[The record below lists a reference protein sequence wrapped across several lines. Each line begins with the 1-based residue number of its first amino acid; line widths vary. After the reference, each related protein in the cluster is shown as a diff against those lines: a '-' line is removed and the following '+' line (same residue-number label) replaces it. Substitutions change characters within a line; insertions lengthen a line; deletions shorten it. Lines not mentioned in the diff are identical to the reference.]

1 MNRLRYICVAV
12 VAVALLGGIS
22 SCGDDNA
29 DRFLVDIDAIE
40 SSLPGSWTVT
50 DITTKQVEGEYPEVD
65 WRVYNSQVSFDGSS
79 FNVVS
84 PTDGLLYK
92 GTYNIRKFY
101 IAVQR
106 EGGKKDT
113 LQLKRFDRIMDNEVL
128 KAIRERRSIRRFKP
142 EQITDEELTA
152 VLEAGTWAATGHGTQ
167 APFIVA
173 VQNPAQRDLLA
184 SLNAE
189 IFGIDSDPYYGA
201 PTLVLV
207 FAPKDN
213 DNNYRDGSLVLGNMM
228 LAAHSIGLASCWIN
242 RVDRMSE
249 REQCQQLMREW
260 GLPEGLIGIG
270 SLALGYAS
278 SHPRTVKPRKD
289 GYYRVIR

>member
-1 MNRLRYICVAV
+1 
-12 VAVALLGGIS
+12 
-22 SCGDDNA
+22 
-29 DRFLVDIDAIE
+29 
-40 SSLPGSWTVT
+40 
-50 DITTKQVEGEYPEVD
+50 
-65 WRVYNSQVSFDGSS
+65 
-79 FNVVS
+79 
-84 PTDGLLYK
+84 
-92 GTYNIRKFY
+92 
-101 IAVQR
+101 
-106 EGGKKDT
+106 
-113 LQLKRFDRIMDNEVL
+113 MDNEVL

-173 VQNPAQRDLLA
+173 VQNPAQRDFLA

-260 GLPEGLIGIG
+260 GARVGPSRRTHRYRFARIGIC
-270 SLALGYAS
+270 LVAS
-278 SHPRTVKPRKD
+278 SHREAAQGRLLS
-289 GYYRVIR
+289 RHQIAARARQ